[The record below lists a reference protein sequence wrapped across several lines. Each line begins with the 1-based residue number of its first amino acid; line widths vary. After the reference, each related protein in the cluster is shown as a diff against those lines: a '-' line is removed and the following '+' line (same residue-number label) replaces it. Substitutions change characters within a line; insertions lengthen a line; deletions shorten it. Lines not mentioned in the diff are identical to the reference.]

1 MSLTENVDIQLPLE
15 METPLNP
22 PRRSKSKWKFA
33 LMLIVSLALILIFN
47 FYKPAKFALFEVG
60 RKIKALGWFGYAV
73 LILIDGC
80 FVMPLALPYIIFEML
95 IAILIPHYWRAVLL
109 CLTSNVLGWS
119 IIYYITKR
127 YLRARFMA
135 RLRQRRFYRGIE
147 LLLARNPF
155 RFSIIA
161 RIINIPFW
169 IKNYGLALPETIGF
183 KTYLISAIIGTIP
196 EALVEVYL
204 FQKIQHLD
212 QFMDD
217 KQKGPHR
224 TITVIMIVASIGCI
238 LYILWYTRK
247 VLKEIHEKGQ
257 NQPNPSTSE
266 VNVNANI
273 TQDFGYSLSIL

>member
-1 MSLTENVDIQLPLE
+1 MSLAENVDIQLPLE
-15 METPLNP
+15 IATPSEP
-22 PRRSKSKWKFA
+22 PKRNKSQWKFV
-33 LMLIVSLALILIFN
+33 LMLVVSLALILIFN
-47 FYKPAKFALFEVG
+47 FYKPAKFALFEIG

-80 FVMPLALPYIIFEML
+80 IVMPLALPYIIFEML

-109 CLTSNVLGWS
+109 CLASNVLGWS

-127 YLRARFMA
+127 YLRARFMT

-169 IKNYGLALPETIGF
+169 IKNYGLALPESIGF
-183 KTYLISAIIGTIP
+183 TTYLISAIIGTVP
-196 EALVEVYL
+196 EALVEIYL
-204 FQKIQHLD
+204 FQRIQHLD

-217 KQKGPHR
+217 KKGATHR
-224 TITVIMIVASIGCI
+224 TITVIMIIASIGCI
-238 LYILWYTRK
+238 IYILWYTRK

-257 NQPNPSTSE
+257 NPSSE
-266 VNVNANI
+266 ININANI
-273 TQDFGYSLSIL
+273 SQDFGYSLGIL